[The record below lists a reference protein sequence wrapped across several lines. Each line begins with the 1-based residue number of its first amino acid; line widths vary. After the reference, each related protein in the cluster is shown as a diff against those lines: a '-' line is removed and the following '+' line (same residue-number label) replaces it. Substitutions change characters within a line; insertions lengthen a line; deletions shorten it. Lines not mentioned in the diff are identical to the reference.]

1 MFKTIKSKF
10 LVWTFVMLAVLMLAF
25 VSYIGIFRMK
35 MKQLMIQ
42 NYGNSINAFVQQLDD
57 KVIRAVDNSK
67 DLALLGSLYY
77 KTDRSIPLTNKSIIK
92 LFENYENS
100 LGGGIWFE
108 PYVVNKNQ
116 KRNCFYVYRNKNG
129 KLILD
134 EDFASDEYDYHNQG
148 WYNMIPHGHFPTMKI
163 KVVKQ

>member
-1 MFKTIKSKF
+1 M
-10 LVWTFVMLAVLMLAF
+10 VWTFVMLAVLMLAF

-77 KTDRSIPLTNKSIIK
+77 KTDRSIPLTNKSIIM
-92 LFENYENS
+92 LFR
-100 LGGGIWFE
+100 F
-108 PYVVNKNQ
+108 KNDFNT
-116 KRNCFYVYRNKNG
+116 KRIFTHKRRFFKPISG
-129 KLILD
+129 RL
-134 EDFASDEYDYHNQG
+134 A
-148 WYNMIPHGHFPTMKI
+148 
-163 KVVKQ
+163 